1 MSVTTTKLGLQ
12 GTEKG
17 SNRTPT
23 WEDQFTRPPQSY
35 LSASWDKLRRDRV
48 AMIALV
54 GLALIAFLS
63 FSSSWTSTVLLRKDP
78 NEVNLD
84 ETFAPP
90 STEHWLG
97 TDELGRD
104 ELSRLLNAG
113 RVSLSIGVA
122 VSIVSMTLGVMLG
135 LISGFFG
142 GLVDDVSN
150 AIIQTLM
157 NVPITFLLILLALLF
172 HPGPLGLAAIIGIT
186 SWMGTARL
194 VRGKVFSLRERD
206 YIDAARMVGAG
217 NWRIMMR
224 HVLPNVVS
232 LIVVIAAFEVAAG
245 IMIESGLSFLGMGVQ
260 PPTASWGNML
270 INSREYALNAWWLV
284 AAPGMIIF
292 LTMLFIFLLANGLR
306 DALDPW
312 VKQ

>member
-1 MSVTTTKLGLQ
+1 MSAATGKLTLP
-12 GTEKG
+12 
-17 SNRTPT
+17 SSDRTPT

-35 LSASWDKLRRDRV
+35 LSAAWAKLRRDRI
-48 AMIALV
+48 AMIALI
-54 GLALIAFLS
+54 GLTLIAAVS
-63 FSSSWTSTVLLRKDP
+63 FSSVWISATILHQDP

-84 ETFAPP
+84 EIFAPP
-90 STEHWLG
+90 SRQHWLG

-104 ELSRLLNAG
+104 ELSRLLSAG

-122 VSIVSMTLGVMLG
+122 VAIVSMTLGVMIG
-135 LISGFFG
+135 LTSGFFG
-142 GLVDDVSN
+142 GMIDDASN
-150 AIIQTLM
+150 AVIQTLM
-157 NVPITFLLILLALLF
+157 NIPMTFLLILLALLF
-172 HPGPLGLAAIIGIT
+172 HPGPIGLAVIIGIT

-217 NWRIMMR
+217 NWRLMMR
-224 HVLPNVVS
+224 HILPNVLS
-232 LIVVIAAFEVAAG
+232 LIVVIAAFDVAAG
-245 IMIESGLSFLGMGVQ
+245 IMVESGLSFLGMGVQ

-284 AAPGMIIF
+284 AAPGVTIF
-292 LTMLFIFLLANGLR
+292 LTILFIFLLANGLR